1 MASLNIIDI
10 VVALVGLVLFI
21 VLFSLL
27 QTVIR
32 AGWFFIASQIR
43 KIFKLL
49 TSSREE
55 DKNPSESQS
64 SEKDD

>member
-32 AGWFFIASQIR
+32 TGWFFIASQIR
-43 KIFKLL
+43 KIFRLL
-49 TSSREE
+49 TGSREE
-55 DKNPSESQS
+55 DKSPSESQS
-64 SEKDD
+64 SEEDD